1 MCEVAGISAWPLTL
15 FMESIASALPHTPA
29 RDLEA
34 MYVHMYI
41 EDVFSFQKKIK
52 IENFSGRDWM
62 RLYEEEATVLLN

>member
-34 MYVHMYI
+34 MYVCMY
-41 EDVFSFQKKIK
+41 VHRRCFFFSKKNK
-52 IENFSGRDWM
+52 DRKFFWK
-62 RLYEEEATVLLN
+62 RLNETLNL